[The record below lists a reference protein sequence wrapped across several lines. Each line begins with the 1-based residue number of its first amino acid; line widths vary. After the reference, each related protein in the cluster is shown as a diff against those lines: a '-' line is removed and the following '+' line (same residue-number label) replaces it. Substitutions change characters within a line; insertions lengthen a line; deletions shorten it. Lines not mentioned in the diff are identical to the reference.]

1 MSLLIRFLDAVSDFN
16 KNLRD
21 HEVQSVPQ
29 QFRGGAVY
37 TDPLTKQTVETPI
50 FDDDS
55 NVVGCI
61 AWLIAAPFVLVAQV
75 LRSPRPNW
83 ETATARSARERKLV
97 SLDQRTEQKIRSL
110 HKYFNDNEDPFLLVG
125 GDWMPRELAEMY
137 ERDRDKGVL
146 CRDEDERPPGTGFVD
161 HND

>member
-1 MSLLIRFLDAVSDFN
+1 MSLLNRFLGAVSDFN
-16 KNLRD
+16 GNLRN

-55 NVVGCI
+55 NVVGCV

-83 ETATARSARERKLV
+83 ETATARSAREHKLV
-97 SLDQRTEQKIRSL
+97 SLEQRTEQKSRSL
-110 HKYFNDNEDPFLLVG
+110 HEYFNDNEDPFVLAG
-125 GDWMPRELAEMY
+125 GDRIPREFAEMY
-137 ERDRDKGVL
+137 ELDRDKGAL
-146 CRDEDERPPGTGFVD
+146 CRDEDERPPATGSAD

>member
-75 LRSPRPNW
+75 LRSPRRPCY
-83 ETATARSARERKLV
+83 TATARSAREHELF
-97 SLDQRTEQKIRSL
+97 SLDPRTEEKSLSL
-110 HKYFNDNEDPFLLVG
+110 HKYFNDNEDPFVLVG
-125 GDWMPRELAEMY
+125 GDWIPRELAEMY
-137 ERDRDKGVL
+137 ERARNKGVL
-146 CRDEDERPPGTGFVD
+146 CGDKDEAQGVPTT
-161 HND
+161 ND